1 MAETEA
7 EAGLSAESK
16 VKASIEAKG
25 ENSYYY
31 AHSKG
36 REDLS
41 SAQEITGDGT
51 RQLAC
56 VKGGPKK
63 LEGDADVDAVLD
75 EEVKEKFQ
83 ERSKAEKIR
92 WREDY
97 AWGDDGGKVKIYL
110 EFPSGGLDHKD
121 CKVDTNFDKKSFEVV
136 VRGIGGSSEAIGVRN
151 GEHELSNDIVPEKC
165 THRVSASKNKITVT
179 LVKADEQE
187 PWSNLKKKNIS
198 QHTGWN

>member
-1 MAETEA
+1 MADSEA
-7 EAGLSAESK
+7 ANSDAASK

-31 AHSKG
+31 AHSRG

-41 SAQEITGDGT
+41 TAQEITGDGT

-56 VKGGPKK
+56 VKGGPKR
-63 LEGDADVDAVLD
+63 LEGESTADEVLD
-75 EEVKEKFQ
+75 EDVKEKFE

-97 AWGDDGGKVKIYL
+97 AWGDDGSKVKIYI
-110 EFPSGGLDHKD
+110 EFPSGGLDHAD
-121 CKVDTNFDKKSFEVV
+121 CKVETNFGKKSFEVV
-136 VRGIGGSSEAIGVRN
+136 VRGLGGGQEVVGVRN
-151 GEHELSNDIVPEKC
+151 GEHELSNEIVPDKC
-165 THRVSASKNKITVT
+165 SHRVSASKNKISVT
-179 LVKADEQE
+179 LVKADGNE
-187 PWSNLKKKNIS
+187 PWTYLKKKNIS

>member
-1 MAETEA
+1 MAGTEA
-7 EAGLSAESK
+7 EAVPSAESK

-31 AHSKG
+31 AHSRG

-41 SAQEITGDGT
+41 AAQEITGDGT
-51 RQLAC
+51 RQLASL
-56 VKGGPKK
+56 KGGPQK
-63 LEGDADVDAVLD
+63 LDGEADVDAVLD

-97 AWGDDGGKVKIYL
+97 AWGDDGAKVKIYL
-110 EFPSGGLDHKD
+110 EFQSGGLDHKD
-121 CKVDTNFDKKSFEVV
+121 CKVETNFGKRSFEVV
-136 VRGIGGSSEAIGVRN
+136 VRGLGGTDEVVGIRN

-165 THRVSASKNKITVT
+165 SHRVSASKNKVTVT
-179 LVKADEQE
+179 LAKADEQE